1 MSSSSPVACL
11 QCRLRK
17 TKSKCLGRT
26 ESSGCMRCIDAGI
39 DCQIIPHNR
48 GRKAGVKLSDETLA
62 SIRGKYAAKAQNR
75 TAGKRRRI
83 SDYGEVE
90 SGRSTKSS
98 KQATTLSSSDNHPSQ
113 SPLSATSSTNV
124 LNIPGS
130 SNRIPTSSVRVSSN
144 TQADI
149 GPASCRSSSIASLFA
164 PKNSE
169 KAGRQGLSLYMEDP
183 ITCGFVDEAGGRELF
198 AFFMQ
203 KLADKTF
210 VFDVHLHT
218 YEYVRH
224 RSGFLFCAI
233 LAIAAKFRPDMID
246 PITRQ
251 RCLALAKDHMLRVF
265 SDYEKTEET
274 IQALYIMTEY
284 KEAEDEDG
292 YLLLGIAC
300 RIALDLDLVQPRP
313 DFNERQ
319 NRSRVRIWLA
329 LYAADRRYSYLGQT
343 AKPSMMPHD
352 RIPQLCH
359 DSKAFTQSPTCL
371 DLDHLIAN
379 NVTFRHTLAS
389 HMDAIEKDYSE
400 SIPGEWKLDLREE
413 YYAIEREGEEWERG
427 QPVKELETP
436 HANLAALLAKVII
449 AHRWVHRSFRDTGS
463 SRDADAQEKERREAL
478 AVCIQGS
485 LGLLETMTK
494 YPVDVLKYGSD
505 STHLYFAYASFFL
518 QKVFDTQIAAI
529 MLDRPS
535 FAYMHDLFK
544 RCAERL
550 EQASISSTH
559 TAAFHASFLRR
570 LMGSCEEMMRDVH
583 EQYRYTGQGTGLGNG
598 EQNGDIPPEAPS
610 STLHDVGPQER
621 EIPLPTH
628 NALPSYPSDP
638 LHHLAI
644 PAPQDL
650 LPPTF
655 DMLLEP
661 FTSDILGDSITWDD
675 WWPMSDMFGGAGGGG
690 GNVGDG
696 SGSGPGVW

>member
-1 MSSSSPVACL
+1 MTSSNPVACV
-11 QCRLRK
+11 QCRSR
-17 TKSKCLGRT
+17 KSKCLGRT
-26 ESSGCMRCIDAGI
+26 ESNGCMRCVDAGI
-39 DCQIIPHNR
+39 DCQVVPHNR

-62 SIRGKYAAKAQNR
+62 GIRGKYAAKAHANK
-75 TAGKRRRI
+75 AGKRGR
-83 SDYGEVE
+83 SPDYGEE
-90 SGRSTKSS
+90 SGPSTKNS
-98 KQATTLSSSDNHPSQ
+98 KHVASSSTTTHQPPSL
-113 SPLSATSSTNV
+113 SPLSTTSPSSLLT
-124 LNIPGS
+124 IPGS
-130 SNRIPTSSVRVSSN
+130 STKIPTSSVRVSSN
-144 TQADI
+144 TQAEI
-149 GPASCRSSSIASLFA
+149 GPAASRSSSIASLFA

-183 ITCGFVDEAGGRELF
+183 ITCGFVDEANGRELY

-218 YEYVRH
+218 YEYARH
-224 RSGFLFCAI
+224 QSGFLFCAI
-233 LAIAAKFRPDMID
+233 LAIAAKFRPDMMD
-246 PITRQ
+246 PMTRQ

-300 RIALDLDLVQPRP
+300 RIALDLNLVQPRP
-313 DFNERQ
+313 DYNERQ
-319 NRSRVRIWLA
+319 NRSRIRIWLA

-352 RIPQLCH
+352 RIPQLC
-359 DSKAFTQSPTCL
+359 KAFTQSPTCL
-371 DLDHLIAN
+371 DIDHLIAN

-389 HMDAIEKDYSE
+389 HMDAIEKDNSE

-449 AHRWVHRSFRDTGS
+449 AHRWVHRSFRDIGS
-463 SRDADAQEKERREAL
+463 SRDAEAQEKERREAL
-478 AVCIQGS
+478 AVCIRGS
-485 LGLLETMTK
+485 LGLLETMTR

-518 QKVFDTQIAAI
+518 QKVFDTQIASI

-535 FAYMHDLFK
+535 FAYMYDLFK

-559 TAAFHASFLRR
+559 TAAFHAGFLRR
-570 LMGSCEEMMRDVH
+570 LMRSCEDMMQDVN
-583 EQYRYTGQGTGLGNG
+583 EQGHTGQGSTLGGGG
-598 EQNGDIPPEAPS
+598 EPDVGILPEAPS
-610 STLHDVGPQER
+610 KVPLESFER
-621 EIPLPTH
+621 EVPHST
-628 NALPSYPSDP
+628 ALPSYVPDP
-638 LHHLAI
+638 VQLPILT
-644 PAPQDL
+644 PQDL

-661 FTSDILGDSITWDD
+661 LTNDILGDSITWDD
-675 WWPMSDMFGGAGGGG
+675 WWPMSDMFGGARGGSGLF
-690 GNVGDG
+690 DG
-696 SGSGPGVW
+696 SGNGSGVW